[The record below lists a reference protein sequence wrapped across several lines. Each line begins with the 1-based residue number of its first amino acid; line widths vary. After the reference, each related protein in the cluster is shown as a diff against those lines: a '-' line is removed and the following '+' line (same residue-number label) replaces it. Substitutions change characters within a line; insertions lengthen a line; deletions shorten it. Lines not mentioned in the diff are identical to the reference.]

1 MFRIKSV
8 KIDGFWHRMKGDCSF
23 FEDVNIIIG
32 RNGTGKT
39 TFMNILHSILMVD
52 IKGLSEDNFE
62 KVEIILKDGIKTK
75 TIRVTKLPEND
86 MQSFSFFEFQ
96 ISNKKYNI
104 RTTSDDI
111 LYAPSIRRR
120 IEEET
125 SKIRAELKDVVSI
138 SSLSVY
144 RLRNSSDY
152 EIRDK
157 TGKHLVSPIDFKLS
171 ELLQG
176 LTQYQLELTQQIN
189 TISSKLQKDVLASI
203 LYTEK
208 RSFSGKGILESFN
221 ENTERDNLTSA
232 FKQLKVYD
240 TSFKNKINEHVK
252 AVDKT
257 IGLLKSDNKE
267 IDIDY
272 SALDALWRSRV
283 VVDLSLTAEGEISK
297 ILSHLNLFLEILKD
311 FIHDKKFELKDG
323 HLRISNDKENIQYSK
338 MSSGEKQ
345 LLILFI
351 ETLLQRNATNIF
363 LTDEPELSLHI
374 EWQRKIIPAI
384 QKLNPNAQ
392 IIAATH
398 SPEVASKYRDNIIS
412 MSKIIYE

>member
-104 RTTSDDI
+104 RTTSDEI
-111 LYAPSIRRR
+111 LYPPSIRRR

-208 RSFSGKGILESFN
+208 RSFSGEGILESFN

-297 ILSHLNLFLEILKD
+297 ILSHLNLFLDILKD

>member
-1 MFRIKSV
+1 M
-8 KIDGFWHRMKGDCSF
+8 
-23 FEDVNIIIG
+23 
-32 RNGTGKT
+32 
-39 TFMNILHSILMVD
+39 
-52 IKGLSEDNFE
+52 
-62 KVEIILKDGIKTK
+62 
-75 TIRVTKLPEND
+75 
-86 MQSFSFFEFQ
+86 
-96 ISNKKYNI
+96 
-104 RTTSDDI
+104 
-111 LYAPSIRRR
+111 LYPASIRRR
-120 IEEET
+120 LEEET
-125 SKIRAELKDVVSI
+125 AKIRTELREVVSI

-157 TGKHLVSPIDFKLS
+157 TGKHLVSPVDFKLS

-208 RSFSGKGILESFN
+208 RSFAKGKGILESFN
-221 ENTERDNLTSA
+221 ENTERENLTSA

-240 TSFKNKINEHVK
+240 QSFKNKINEHVK

-257 IGLLKSDNKE
+257 INLLRSDNNE

-283 VVDLSLTAEGEISK
+283 VVDLSLNAEAEISK
-297 ILSHLNLFLEILKD
+297 ILSHLNLFLDTLKD

-323 HLRISNDKENIQYSK
+323 HLRISNDKEDIQYSK

-384 QKLNPNAQ
+384 QRLNPNAQ
-392 IIAATH
+392 IVAATH
-398 SPEVASKYRDNIIS
+398 SPEVASKYRNNIIS
-412 MSKIIYE
+412 MGKIIHE